1 MKIGY
6 FTERPYRW
14 LPEEAILKNRAFFA
28 VSNSLYDRDKAAD
41 DYNYYLDENCYAEE
55 LGFDLVAL
63 NEHHG
68 NPFCMGSV
76 MNVEAAIL
84 AKMTKRIK
92 IVLIGN
98 PLPVIKHPL
107 RMAEELAEIDLISRG
122 RLITGWV
129 RGAGSEQFFNNANP
143 AYNREMFN
151 EAHDF
156 IVQAWTRPGPWRY
169 EGKHFHYRHV
179 NPWALPYQK
188 PHPPMWIPGVIS
200 AETVKWCADHRYP
213 YIGLGTLLGPTCDLW
228 DYYADEAAKHG
239 YQAGSENFG
248 YLIPTVVAESEEKAN
263 LIAENFVYG
272 GGQNAFSAPQFT
284 MPPGY
289 NSKSAIRALA
299 KQPTGS
305 WLGVSGEKMS
315 EQMHGRESQEV
326 DYKDVHR
333 KLVAGLDKVKR
344 NYQVI
349 AGTPKTVVPKIKAI
363 LSILRPGVFIMFS
376 IQGPV
381 SNEDRMT
388 SMRLFAQEVMPALQ
402 EHAKAID
409 LQDPF
414 QRTPG
419 SVSLNSGTSRAP
431 VADRG
436 PLKELGL
443 R

>member
-14 LPEEAILKNRAFFA
+14 LPEEEILKNHAFFA
-28 VSNSLYDRDKAAD
+28 VSNRFFDRDKAAD
-41 DYNYYLDENCYAEE
+41 DYNYYIDENCYAEE
-55 LGFDLVAL
+55 LGFDIVAL

-68 NPFCMGSV
+68 NPFCIGSV
-76 MNVEAAIL
+76 RNVEAAVL
-84 AKMTKRIK
+84 AHRTKRVK

-122 RLITGWV
+122 RLVTGWV

-200 AETVKWCADHRYP
+200 PETVKWCAEHRYP

-239 YQAGSENFG
+239 YQAGPENFG
-248 YLIPTVVAESEEKAN
+248 YLIPTVVAETDDKAQK
-263 LIAENFVYG
+263 IAENFVYG
-272 GGQNAFSAPQFT
+272 GGQNAFSAPEYT

-305 WLGVSGEKMS
+305 WLGVSGEKLA
-315 EQMHGRESQEV
+315 EHGQERQAEAV
-326 DYKDVHR
+326 DYKEVHK
-333 KLVAGLDKVKR
+333 KLVAGLEKVKR

-349 AGTPKTVVPKIKAI
+349 AGTPKTVLPKIKAI

-376 IQGPV
+376 VQGPV
-381 SNEDRMT
+381 GNEERMA
-388 SMRLFAQEVMPALQ
+388 SMRLFAQEVMPALHDYAR
-402 EHAKAID
+402 EID
-409 LQDPF
+409 LPDPF

-419 SVSLNSGTSRAP
+419 SVALSGAARAP
-431 VADRG
+431 VADRI